1 MNICENSCILHD
13 PPSQSMLGAHHH
25 EEVREV
31 KELRGAVA
39 NFHPEMQPRSIPE
52 LWTCHEV
59 KPCLLAGGVSW

>member
-1 MNICENSCILHD
+1 
-13 PPSQSMLGAHHH
+13 MLGAHHD

-31 KELRGAVA
+31 KELRAAVA
-39 NFHPEMQPRSIPE
+39 NFHPEMQPRSIRE